1 MVFLRCFVFMKGS
14 CDEFQAPCRPELRGP
29 GGRRPGL
36 RGHRLRL
43 RDHEKQVEVS
53 PEFTEKTQNMLKNMG
68 PQMKQ
73 QKQAEAAAK
82 KAAAAEGRKAP

>member
-1 MVFLRCFVFMKGS
+1 MSFKRLAGLSFGALVVAGLGGAVTGCGS
-14 CDEFQAPCRPELRGP
+14 GTTT
-29 GGRRPGL
+29 
-36 RGHRLRL
+36 
-43 RDHEKQVEVS
+43 KQVEVS

-82 KAAAAEGRKAP
+82 KAAAVEGRKAP

>member
-1 MVFLRCFVFMKGS
+1 MSFKRLAGLSFGALVVVGLGCPVTGCGS
-14 CDEFQAPCRPELRGP
+14 GTTPQ
-29 GGRRPGL
+29 
-36 RGHRLRL
+36 
-43 RDHEKQVEVS
+43 QVEVS